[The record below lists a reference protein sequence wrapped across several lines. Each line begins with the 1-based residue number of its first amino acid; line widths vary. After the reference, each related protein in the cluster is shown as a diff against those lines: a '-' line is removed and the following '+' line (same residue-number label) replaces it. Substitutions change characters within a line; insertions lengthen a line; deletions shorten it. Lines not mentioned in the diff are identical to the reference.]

1 MPLLAGL
8 RDKTDIKILICY
20 MLAYIKKPLSL
31 KDLCDVLIPE
41 DIVNYFD
48 LAEAWGEL
56 IASGHIVCDKADEKK
71 CLITPLG
78 SEAGESFERKLPLS
92 IREKAIKST
101 LRMLAIAE
109 RDAETPCF
117 IKPADC
123 GGYDVTCTIKDGES
137 TLLSTTLWVAD
148 TESANSVIEH
158 FRSNPII
165 SYSGIIAV
173 MTGDI
178 NSVGSILSKNL
189 DKTENCL

>member
-1 MPLLAGL
+1 MPLLVGL

-31 KDLCDVLIPE
+31 QNVCDVLTPE

-56 IASGHIVCDKADEKK
+56 IASGHIVADEEDEKK
-71 CLITPLG
+71 YVITPLG
-78 SEAGESFERKLPLS
+78 IEAGASFERKLPLS

-123 GGYDVTCTIKDGES
+123 GGYDVTCTIKDGAS
-137 TLLSTTLWVAD
+137 TLLSTTMWVAD
-148 TESANSVIEH
+148 TASANSVIEQ
-158 FRSNPII
+158 FRSDPLL
-165 SYSGIIAV
+165 SYSAIVAV

-178 NSVGSILSKNL
+178 DSVGSILRKNL
-189 DKTENCL
+189 DSNEEE